1 MKPKKNT
8 KNQHITKE
16 TAMEREGWTARKRM
30 KANE

>member
-1 MKPKKNT
+1 MKQEKT

-16 TAMEREGWTARKRM
+16 TAMEREGWTARKRK